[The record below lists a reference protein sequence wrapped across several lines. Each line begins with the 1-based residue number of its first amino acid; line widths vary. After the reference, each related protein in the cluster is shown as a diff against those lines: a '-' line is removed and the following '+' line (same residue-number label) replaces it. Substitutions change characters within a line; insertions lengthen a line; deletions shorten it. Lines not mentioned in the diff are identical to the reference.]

1 MLSSVAILQVMPSE
15 KQTLWGKQTWL
26 FMLFV
31 LLYTPCLSAV
41 ATLRQ
46 ESRSWGFTALAV
58 AWPLLLA
65 WLASFLF
72 YQLARALTAA

>member
-1 MLSSVAILQVMPSE
+1 MQWLLHWHLVWVVASRLDAVQAYS
-15 KQTLWGKQTWL
+15 

-46 ESRSWGFTALAV
+46 ESRSWGFTVLAV
-58 AWPLLLA
+58 VWPLLLA
-65 WLASFLF
+65 WLSSFLF